1 MALQIKKAVKEEAK
15 LRMFIAAVSGGGKTF
30 SSISIMSGLCKR
42 ILVADTENKSAS
54 KYAGDFPPDT
64 FDVVELQPP
73 FHPRR
78 VVEFLQLARAEGYD
92 GAIIDSLSPFWNGTG
107 GILELVDEIADRAAA
122 NGRKRDT
129 FAAWNEGTK
138 LYREMMDAIIHAPI
152 HVIATARAKMA
163 YEKDE
168 TGKKI
173 NKVGYAPEFK
183 DGAEYEFDI
192 EASMDIDHRL
202 AIGKT
207 RVRPLDGKMFRQPG
221 RELGEG
227 LARWLSG
234 APAAVAAP
242 PAPVPVAAPAPPPV
256 AEQPTKVDAPPLAT
270 PSPKPESERRPAPLA
285 DSPATNPDAVDRAI
299 AAMGKAATPAE
310 LDEVAA
316 KVRAALKLAQ
326 DDPRRARLGAAYSE
340 RKGVLQK
347 AAAAAPPPL
356 PANAEEDDADNYDR
370 GAALWTAFPGASFP
384 APNSAPRRSPCRRS
398 TSRAARPRWLAPA
411 GTASSRT
418 SPTAGARESPRGCS
432 RCSTSSPKAPRP
444 STPSDA
450 SRGRRQRGSGA
461 ISAPTAA
468 TTRGSVP
475 GRSVAPSTFSR

>member
-138 LYREMMDAIIHAPI
+138 LYREMMDSIIHAPI

-168 TGKKI
+168 TGKRI

-202 AIGKT
+202 VIGKT

-234 APAAVAAP
+234 APAAAAAP
-242 PAPVPVAAPAPPPV
+242 PAAVAAPAPAPKMSEVKAAIAVVREALGEAPPPV
-256 AEQPTKVDAPPLAT
+256 AAPPPAT

-285 DSPATNPDAVDRAI
+285 DSPRTNLDQSVDALA
-299 AAMGKAATPAE
+299 AE
-310 LDEVAA
+310 LAAAPGLIQLDQVAA
-316 KVRAALKLAQ
+316 KVKALGLAP
-326 DDPRRARLGAAYSE
+326 DDARKARLGGAYASRRAAINA
-340 RKGVLQK
+340 K
-347 AAAAAPPPL
+347 AKQSDPVRNEPPP
-356 PANAEEDDADNYDR
+356 NHDDADNWDR
-370 GAALWTAFPGASFP
+370 GAA
-384 APNSAPRRSPCRRS
+384 
-398 TSRAARPRWLAPA
+398 
-411 GTASSRT
+411 
-418 SPTAGARESPRGCS
+418 
-432 RCSTSSPKAPRP
+432 
-444 STPSDA
+444 
-450 SRGRRQRGSGA
+450 
-461 ISAPTAA
+461 
-468 TTRGSVP
+468 
-475 GRSVAPSTFSR
+475 

>member
-78 VVEFLQLARAEGYD
+78 VVEFLQLARSEGYD

-152 HVIATARAKMA
+152 HVIATARAKMS

-202 AIGKT
+202 VIGKT

-242 PAPVPVAAPAPPPV
+242 PATVPAAAPAPAPDMSEIKAAIAVVREALGETPPPVAAPPP
-256 AEQPTKVDAPPLAT
+256 AT
-270 PSPKPESERRPAPLA
+270 PSPKPESGPRVASVCEQLA
-285 DSPATNPDAVDRAI
+285 DAMLLASSLADLDAVARRVAGAGVSADDRA
-299 AAMGKAATPAE
+299 E
-310 LDEVAA
+310 LAGEYRLA
-316 KVRAALKLAQ
+316 K
-326 DDPRRARLGAAYSE
+326 ARL
-340 RKGVLQK
+340 
-347 AAAAAPPPL
+347 
-356 PANAEEDDADNYDR
+356 
-370 GAALWTAFPGASFP
+370 
-384 APNSAPRRSPCRRS
+384 
-398 TSRAARPRWLAPA
+398 AR
-411 GTASSRT
+411 
-418 SPTAGARESPRGCS
+418 TAGPAMRE
-432 RCSTSSPKAPRP
+432 
-444 STPSDA
+444 
-450 SRGRRQRGSGA
+450 
-461 ISAPTAA
+461 
-468 TTRGSVP
+468 P
-475 GRSVAPSTFSR
+475 GEDG

>member
-202 AIGKT
+202 VIGKT

-234 APAAVAAP
+234 APPAVAPVLTVVSNAAP
-242 PAPVPVAAPAPPPV
+242 PVVATPPEAHPTPPPASAHRQAAPHV
-256 AEQPTKVDAPPLAT
+256 ASASDAFADEMLLA
-270 PSPKPESERRPAPLA
+270 SSLVGL
-285 DSPATNPDAVDRAI
+285 NAI
-299 AAMGKAATPAE
+299 ARRVTAAGVSPEARNELAAE
-310 LDEVAA
+310 Y
-316 KVRAALKLAQ
+316 
-326 DDPRRARLGAAYSE
+326 RRA
-340 RKGVLQK
+340 
-347 AAAAAPPPL
+347 
-356 PANAEEDDADNYDR
+356 
-370 GAALWTAFPGASFP
+370 
-384 APNSAPRRSPCRRS
+384 
-398 TSRAARPRWLAPA
+398 
-411 GTASSRT
+411 
-418 SPTAGARESPRGCS
+418 
-432 RCSTSSPKAPRP
+432 
-444 STPSDA
+444 
-450 SRGRRQRGSGA
+450 
-461 ISAPTAA
+461 
-468 TTRGSVP
+468 
-475 GRSVAPSTFSR
+475 FSRLSAAGPAMREPGEEG